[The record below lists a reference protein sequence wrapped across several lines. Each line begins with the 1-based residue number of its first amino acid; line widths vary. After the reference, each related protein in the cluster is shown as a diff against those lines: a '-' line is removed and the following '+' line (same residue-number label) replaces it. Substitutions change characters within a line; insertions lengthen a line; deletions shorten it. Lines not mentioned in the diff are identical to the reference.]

1 MSEQSFSFKAI
12 AVPAF
17 GPSLLFGISTGAV
30 LPVVALTARDLGAS
44 IAMAGFIAALIGVG
58 SLINNIP
65 AAMLITRIGERM
77 AILGAAAFTMLALLM
92 ALFAPNIAVLAVGMT
107 CFGMASSIF
116 MLARQTY
123 LVEAVPLHMRAR
135 ALSTLGGTT
144 RIGAFVGPFAGA
156 ALIHFYGLSGA
167 YMVAIAAMVVAAG
180 IAWFAPDLKTS
191 ERAADTAVPSTSVI
205 QVARSNARVFL
216 TLGVG
221 ILLIG
226 AIRASR
232 QVVIPLWAQQLGI
245 EPAMTSVIYGL
256 VAAIDMA
263 VFYPAGKVMDQRGRI
278 WVALPSTFLMGLS
291 LICMPLT
298 AGAVSF
304 TIVAL
309 ILGFGNGIG
318 SGIIMT
324 TGADASPPHQRRAF
338 LGIWRLMSDV
348 GASGGPLI
356 LSAVAAMASLSAAVV
371 VIGLMGWT
379 AAAVFWK
386 FLPRTVSS

>member
-1 MSEQSFSFKAI
+1 MAADSFNFKKI

-65 AAMLITRIGERM
+65 AAMLINRIGERN
-77 AILGAAAFTMLALLM
+77 AILGAAVFTMLALL
-92 ALFAPNIAVLAVGMT
+92 LSVFAPNLGVLAVGMT
-107 CFGMASSIF
+107 CFGMASSVF

-144 RIGAFVGPFAGA
+144 RIGAFIGPFAGA
-156 ALIHFYGLSGA
+156 ALIHFWGLSGA
-167 YMVAIAAMVVAAG
+167 YWVAIASMVGAAA
-180 IAWFAPDLKTS
+180 IALFAPDLKLETPAG
-191 ERAADTAVPSTSVI
+191 EAPPPRESVV
-205 QVARSNARVFL
+205 QVARANARVFL
-216 TLGVG
+216 TLGLG

-278 WVALPSTFLMGLS
+278 WVALPSAFLMGLS

-298 AGAVSF
+298 GGAISF

-309 ILGFGNGIG
+309 VLGFGNGIG

-324 TGADASPPHQRRAF
+324 TGADASPPGQRRSF
-338 LGIWRLMSDV
+338 LGIWRLMSDL
-348 GASGGPLI
+348 GASGGPLV
-356 LSAVAAMASLSAAVV
+356 LAGVAAMASLSVAVV

-386 FLPRTVSS
+386 WLPRTVSS